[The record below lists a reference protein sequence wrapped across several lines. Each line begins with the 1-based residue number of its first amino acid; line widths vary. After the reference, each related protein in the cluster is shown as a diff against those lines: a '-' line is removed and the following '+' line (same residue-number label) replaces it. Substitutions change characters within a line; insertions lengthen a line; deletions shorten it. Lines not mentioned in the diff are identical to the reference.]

1 MTWIKINRP
10 GPEHPDVADAMKPM
24 ADYPAEY
31 STPREQRQLP
41 PIVMNDSI
49 VMSHSLIP
57 GAMKHMFAAL
67 GAMMDPS
74 LPLSRREHEMI
85 AATVSRLNQ
94 CFY

>member
-10 GPEHPDVADAMKPM
+10 GPEHPEVTDALTSM
-24 ADYPAEY
+24 AGYPAEY
-31 STPREQRQLP
+31 TSPREERQLP

-57 GAMKHMFAAL
+57 GAMKHMFSAL
-67 GAMMDPS
+67 AAMMDPS

-85 AATVSRLNQ
+85 AAAVSRLNQ